1 MRTHFR
7 RKPLQTV
14 RSVFPGSSFHCIKTR
29 CLVRGN
35 HQSAS
40 SAKSNPFFLQR
51 TSGASHFVTM
61 QLCITRLAGLA
72 LLVGVLVMAA
82 TAEIKVNECCTEVSV
97 QSITAPILGYRIQRR
112 RPPCV
117 RAVIFE
123 TSEGEVCSH
132 FQQDWVFAKIKE
144 IEQARRAKKNST
156 PATSA
161 TSATSA
167 TATITSSPLKAL
179 LKK

>member
-1 MRTHFR
+1 
-7 RKPLQTV
+7 
-14 RSVFPGSSFHCIKTR
+14 
-29 CLVRGN
+29 
-35 HQSAS
+35 
-40 SAKSNPFFLQR
+40 
-51 TSGASHFVTM
+51 M

-82 TAEIKVNECCTEVSV
+82 TAEIKVSDCCTEVSV
-97 QSITAPILGYRIQRR
+97 QTVTAPILGYRIQRR
-112 RPPCV
+112 RLPCV

-144 IEQARRAKKNST
+144 IEQARRAKKNTT

-161 TSATSA
+161 TPAATS
-167 TATITSSPLKAL
+167 SSPLRAL